1 MLNLANFMVF
11 ESRDGSSGV
20 TLILYTA
27 HCRSSAAVLTEDEGS
42 FDLKIVTPFQS
53 GNGWGRERSKI
64 RRLITDK
71 RRKRS
76 MFVER
81 LIKLD
86 QEFYERYASVGA
98 RGEPIGN

>member
-1 MLNLANFMVF
+1 MLNRINFVLF

-27 HCRSSAAVLTEDEGS
+27 HSRSSAGVLTGDAGS
-42 FDLKIVTPFQS
+42 FDPEIVTRFQS
-53 GNGWGRERSKI
+53 ANGWGRERSKI

-76 MFVER
+76 RFVER
-81 LIKLD
+81 LVKLD
-86 QEFYERYASVGA
+86 QESYERHASVGA